1 MPLSALQHRL
11 HPAAQRFESRTVT
24 GEKKLKFLPLII
36 LSGVLVAGCEC
47 FLPSGKAPEGE
58 IVSNPGTVITALVF
72 DRRAALDYFINELI
86 RETMLHCAGAAV
98 SVDADRDSARAA
110 DYIIARAGEFS
121 GVRRVTQ
128 PGTYPRLLSR
138 RLTGDQWQMELFA
151 APGKSLWKRT
161 VTIKN

>member
-1 MPLSALQHRL
+1 MSFRFFCEHDLEAL
-11 HPAAQRFESRTVT
+11 AESFSCHVY
-24 GEKKLKFLPLII
+24 
-36 LSGVLVAGCEC
+36 
-47 FLPSGKAPEGE
+47 
-58 IVSNPGTVITALVF
+58 N
-72 DRRAALDYFINELI
+72 
-86 RETMLHCAGAAV
+86 
-98 SVDADRDSARAA
+98 
-110 DYIIARAGEFS
+110 RAGEFS